1 MHTAGYLVFA
11 IYYLVFTAGCFV
23 CTASYVVFAAGYL
36 MTTAGCLGITEG
48 YFVLSELCCSVQ
60 LTGGHMPMTL
70 DVLHVSRGR
79 EERPCWVLV

>member
-1 MHTAGYLVFA
+1 M
-11 IYYLVFTAGCFV
+11 
-23 CTASYVVFAAGYL
+23 CTASYLVFAAGYL
-36 MTTAGCLGITEG
+36 MTTAGCFGITEG

-60 LTGGHMPMTL
+60 LTGGRIGICPPVNCTEQYREVMTL